1 MLIKDK
7 LTNLRESK
15 GMSKEDLATKLGI
28 DLGKLESYEGGEV
41 EPSIAILN
49 QICSIFEVDLSEL
62 TTPDK

>member
-28 DLGKLESYEGGEV
+28 DLGKLESYESGEA

-49 QICSIFEVDLSEL
+49 
-62 TTPDK
+62 